1 MLPGFTE
8 IGIIIDFK
16 INRDF
21 IAKVLCIKRDEPVN
35 TCNGQCYLSSRL
47 DKAEEEKEKQAPT
60 HRKERL
66 EIAYHYSQFLNFKSA
81 DSSSDRPGADFKH
94 DHYSFTLI
102 SDVFH
107 PPKLT

>member
-1 MLPGFTE
+1 MLPGLTE

-21 IAKVLCIKRDEPVN
+21 IAKVLCIERDQPVN
-35 TCNGQCYLSSRL
+35 TCNGQCYLSSQL
-47 DKAEEEKEKQAPT
+47 NKAEEENEKQAPA
-60 HRKERL
+60 HSKERL
-66 EIAYHYSQFLNFKSA
+66 EIVYHYSQFVYFKLS
-81 DSSSDRPGADFKH
+81 DSPSDKPGANFER

-102 SDVFH
+102 SDIFH